1 MNEPRISNPS
11 FVYRNLVFRN
21 KQSEKLIHSRLDI
34 HVVESE
40 LKRSEW
46 LKLKLILVNQKKK
59 LSILK
64 MSQTLKHTN
73 NPINS
78 TRQNSFRTARDSN
91 IRKVIYLSWPSD

>member
-40 LKRSEW
+40 LKRSEMV
-46 LKLKLILVNQKKK
+46 KIKTHSCKSKEKTQY
-59 LSILK
+59 S
-64 MSQTLKHTN
+64 
-73 NPINS
+73 
-78 TRQNSFRTARDSN
+78 
-91 IRKVIYLSWPSD
+91 